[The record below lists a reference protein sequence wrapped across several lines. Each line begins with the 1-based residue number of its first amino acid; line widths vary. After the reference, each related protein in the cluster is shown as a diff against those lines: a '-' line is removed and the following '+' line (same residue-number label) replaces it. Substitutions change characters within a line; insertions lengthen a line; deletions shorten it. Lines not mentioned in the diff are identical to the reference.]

1 MDHFF
6 GLDDVA
12 PHDEDLSLAGT
23 YFENASL
30 LFACSLFLVVGILY
44 LCGDR
49 GAGSAVRVIAGY
61 SLFGTD
67 LFVKNEDLDRALSL
81 LAPEDGTESG
91 EEEETGETDEGTD
104 E

>member
-1 MDHFF
+1 MDHLF

-30 LFACSLFLVVGILY
+30 LLARSLLEDAGIPY
-44 LCGDR
+44 LCRDR

-81 LAPEDGTESG
+81 LSPEDGTESG

>member
-1 MDHFF
+1 MDHLF

-23 YFENASL
+23 YFDNPSLILARSL
-30 LFACSLFLVVGILY
+30 LEDAGIPY
-44 LCGDR
+44 LCRDR
-49 GAGSAVRVIAGY
+49 GAGGAVRVIAGY

-81 LAPEDGTESG
+81 LAPESET
-91 EEEETGETDEGTD
+91 ETGAEKEAGEPDEGTD